1 MAFIKY
7 NANPKDRIIG
17 DCVIRALSKATGKS
31 WDEVYDEL
39 YIIGKKKKRMMN
51 DPKVYKVFLE
61 NNNFTLSP
69 ARRNEY
75 GKMISVEEF
84 SKDVDADTMYVIH
97 TRKHLTVVFNS
108 DIYDTWD
115 TSSQRAGK
123 FYFKQV

>member
-7 NANPKDRIIG
+7 NANPKDRDIG

-51 DPKVYKVFLE
+51 DSKVYKEFLKIY
-61 NNNFTLSP
+61 NFTSSS
-69 ARRNEY
+69 ARRDEY

-84 SKDVDADTMYVIH
+84 SKRVDADTMYIIS
-97 TRKHLTVVFNS
+97 TRKHLTVVFNG

-115 TSSQRAGK
+115 TGSQRAGK
-123 FYFKQV
+123 FYFKRI

>member
-1 MAFIKY
+1 MAYINY
-7 NANPKDRIIG
+7 NANPKERKIG

-51 DPKVYKVFLE
+51 DPKVYKAFLE
-61 NNNFTLSP
+61 KENFTSSS

-75 GKMISVEEF
+75 GKMITVEEF
-84 SKDVDADTMYVIH
+84 ANNVDSDTMYIIS
-97 TRKHLTVVFNS
+97 TRKHLTIVFNG

-123 FYFKQV
+123 FYFKQI